1 MAVALQR
8 FGDGDRACREEEEEG
23 GGGGG
28 GSGRPGHSPSG
39 PARSDRFIPAV
50 EGRGLHCV
58 GVTPNGTVR
67 ADKRQAQHL
76 RRGNG

>member
-8 FGDGDRACREEEEEG
+8 FGDRDRACREEEEG
-23 GGGGG
+23 GGSG
-28 GSGRPGHSPSG
+28 GSGRPGCSPSG
-39 PARSDRFIPAV
+39 PARGDRFIPAA

-67 ADKRQAQHL
+67 ADKRQAEHL

>member
-8 FGDGDRACREEEEEG
+8 FGDGDRACREEEEG
-23 GGGGG
+23 GGG
-28 GSGRPGHSPSG
+28 PGHSPSG

-67 ADKRQAQHL
+67 ADKRQA
-76 RRGNG
+76 